1 MADDPMTINSS
12 QAINI
17 APGMR
22 TVNFVMS
29 GPADYDSTNGSALDL
44 TSYFTTQIWNVTFSS
59 VDAKADA
66 LVIAAYVNDDMTDLD
81 GGAVYFT
88 WNPAAA
94 VSSAAVLANVANATN
109 LSGYKWMV
117 TAMGY

>member
-1 MADDPMTINSS
+1 MADDPMTIESS
-12 QAINI
+12 QAINV
-17 APGMR
+17 APGLR
-22 TVNFVMS
+22 TVQFVMS

-44 TSYFTTQIWNVTFSS
+44 SDYFTTQIWNVVFSA
-59 VDAKADA
+59 VDAAADA
-66 LVIAAYVNDDMTDLD
+66 LVIPTYVNDDMTDLD

-94 VSSAAVLANVANATN
+94 ASSAAVFANVDNTTN

-117 TAMGY
+117 TVSGY